1 MSLKDIKG
9 GEALRKFVL
18 DDLKRMQEMSLEDK
32 ITRTKLLIKEWYEY
46 FDGKVAISFSGGKD
60 STVLLHIARQIYPD
74 IPAVY
79 FDTGLEYPEIREHV
93 KTFDNVEW
101 MKPKKNFKQII
112 LEYGYP
118 CVSKEVSQ
126 KIYDFKRTKS
136 DKLKDRY
143 LNGVIDKNGKLNLR
157 TRIPL
162 KWRYLIDAPFDIT
175 HKCCYFMK
183 KSLSHQYE
191 KKNNVKMIVATT
203 TEESALRTTSWILYG
218 CNAFNSKKQQSRP
231 MSFWTEQDILQY
243 IKEYNIPIAKV
254 YGDIILDENGKYRT
268 TGVDRTGCMFC
279 MYGVQYEESPNRFE
293 KMKITHPK
301 QYEWCMRDVDKGG
314 LGLNQVLN
322 YMKIPH

>member
-32 ITRTKLLIKEWYEY
+32 ITRTKLLIEEWYEA
-46 FDGKVAISFSGGKD
+46 FNANVAVSFSGGKD
-60 STVLLHIARQIYPD
+60 STVLLNIARSIYQD
-74 IPAVY
+74 IPAVF

-101 MKPKKNFKQII
+101 IKPKKNFKQII

-162 KWRYLIDAPFDIT
+162 KWRYLINAPFDIT

>member
-74 IPAVY
+74 IPAI
-79 FDTGLEYPEIREHV
+79 FCDTGLEYPEIREHV

-101 MKPKKNFKQII
+101 IKPKKTFKQVV

-118 CVSKEVSQ
+118 VVSKATSR
-126 KIYDFKRTKS
+126 KIHDLKHTKS
-136 DKLKDRY
+136 ESMRKLRLEGIRQNGAYSPHNIMPKKWMY
-143 LNGVIDKNGKLNLR
+143 LV
-157 TRIPL
+157 
-162 KWRYLIDAPFDIT
+162 DAPFDIGDR
-175 HKCCYFMK
+175 CCYFLK
-183 KSLSHQYE
+183 KSLAHNYTN
-191 KKNNVKMIVATT
+191 KTGNHMIIATMA
-203 TEESALRTTSWILYG
+203 EESALRLTDWIRHG
-218 CNAFNSKKQQSRP
+218 CNAFTAVDAKSKP
-231 MSFWTEQDILQY
+231 MSFWTEQDVLKY
-243 IKEYNIPIAKV
+243 IKKYNVPIAKV
-254 YGDIILDENGKYRT
+254 YGDVLIDENGKYKT
-268 TGVDRTGCMFC
+268 TGCQRTGCMFC

-293 KMKITHPK
+293 KMKMTHPK

>member
-60 STVLLHIARQIYPD
+60 STVLLHIARQLYPD
-74 IPAVY
+74 IPAVF

-254 YGDIILDENGKYRT
+254 YGDIIIDENGKYKT
-268 TGVDRTGCMFC
+268 TGCQRTGCMFC

-322 YMKIPH
+322 YMGVPH

>member
-60 STVLLHIARQIYPD
+60 STVLLHIARQLYPD
-74 IPAVY
+74 IPAI
-79 FDTGLEYPEIREHV
+79 FCDTGLEYPEIREHV

-101 MKPKKNFKQII
+101 IKPKKTFKQVV

-118 CVSKEVSQ
+118 VVSKATSR
-126 KIYDFKRTKS
+126 KIHDLKHTKS
-136 DKLKDRY
+136 ESMRKLR
-143 LNGVIDKNGKLNLR
+143 LEGIRKNGAYSPQNIMPK
-157 TRIPL
+157 
-162 KWRYLIDAPFDIT
+162 KWMYLVDAPFDIGDS
-175 HKCCYFMK
+175 CCYFLK
-183 KSLSHQYE
+183 KSLAHNYTN
-191 KKNNVKMIVATT
+191 KTGNHMIIATMA
-203 TEESALRTTSWILYG
+203 EESALRLTDWIRHG
-218 CNAFNSKKQQSRP
+218 CNAFTAADAKSKP
-231 MSFWTEQDILQY
+231 MSFWTEQDVLKY
-243 IKEYNIPIAKV
+243 IKEYNVPIAKV
-254 YGDIILDENGKYRT
+254 YGDVLIDENGKYKT
-268 TGVDRTGCMFC
+268 TGCQRTGCMFC

>member
-60 STVLLHIARQIYPD
+60 STVLLNIARSIYQD
-74 IPAVY
+74 IPAVF

-101 MKPKKNFKQII
+101 IKPKKNFKQII

-254 YGDIILDENGKYRT
+254 YGDIILDENGKYKT

-293 KMKITHPK
+293 KMKLTHPK

-314 LGLNQVLN
+314 LGLNKVLN

>member
-74 IPAVY
+74 IPAI
-79 FDTGLEYPEIREHV
+79 FCDTGLEYPEIREHV

-101 MKPKKNFKQII
+101 IKPKKTFKQVV

-118 CVSKEVSQ
+118 VVSKATSR
-126 KIYDFKRTKS
+126 KIHDLKHTKS
-136 DKLKDRY
+136 ESMRKLR
-143 LNGVIDKNGKLNLR
+143 LEGIRKNGAYSPQNIMPK
-157 TRIPL
+157 
-162 KWRYLIDAPFDIT
+162 KWMYLVDAPFDIGDS
-175 HKCCYFMK
+175 CCYFLK
-183 KSLSHQYE
+183 KSLAHNYTN
-191 KKNNVKMIVATT
+191 KTGNHMIIATMA
-203 TEESALRTTSWILYG
+203 EESALRLTDWIRHG
-218 CNAFNSKKQQSRP
+218 CNAFTAADAKSKP
-231 MSFWTEQDILQY
+231 MSFWTEQDVLKY
-243 IKEYNIPIAKV
+243 IKEYNVPIAKV
-254 YGDIILDENGKYRT
+254 YGDVLIDENGKYKT
-268 TGVDRTGCMFC
+268 TGCQRTGCMFC

>member
-74 IPAVY
+74 IPAVF

-254 YGDIILDENGKYRT
+254 YGDIIIDENGKYKT
-268 TGVDRTGCMFC
+268 TGCQRTGCMFC

-322 YMKIPH
+322 YMGVPH

>member
-1 MSLKDIKG
+1 MSLKEIKG

-74 IPAVY
+74 IPAVF

-101 MKPKKNFKQII
+101 LKPKKNFKQII

-254 YGDIILDENGKYRT
+254 YGDIILDENGKYKT

>member
-46 FDGKVAISFSGGKD
+46 FNGKVAISFSGGKD
-60 STVLLHIARQIYPD
+60 STVLLHIARQLYLD
-74 IPAVY
+74 IPAVF

-126 KIYDFKRTKS
+126 RIYDFKRTKS

-157 TRIPL
+157 ARIPL
-162 KWRYLIDAPFDIT
+162 KWRYLINAPFDIT

-243 IKEYNIPIAKV
+243 IKGYNIPIAKV
-254 YGDIILDENGKYRT
+254 YGDIILDENGKYKT

-279 MYGVQYEESPNRFE
+279 MYGVQYEKSPNRFE

-322 YMKIPH
+322 YMGVPH

>member
-1 MSLKDIKG
+1 
-9 GEALRKFVL
+9 
-18 DDLKRMQEMSLEDK
+18 MSLEDK

-101 MKPKKNFKQII
+101 IKPKKNFKQII

-126 KIYDFKRTKS
+126 KIYEFKHTKS

-231 MSFWTEQDILQY
+231 MSFWTEQDVLKY
-243 IKEYNIPIAKV
+243 IKEYNVPIAKV
-254 YGDIILDENGKYRT
+254 YGDVLIDENGKYKT

>member
-101 MKPKKNFKQII
+101 IKPKKNFKQII

-126 KIYDFKRTKS
+126 KIYEFKHTKS

-231 MSFWTEQDILQY
+231 MSFWTEQDVLKY
-243 IKEYNIPIAKV
+243 IKEYNVPIAKV
-254 YGDIILDENGKYRT
+254 YGDVLIDENGKYKT

>member
-79 FDTGLEYPEIREHV
+79 FDTGLEYPEVRNHV
-93 KTFDNVEW
+93 KTYENVEW
-101 MKPKKNFKQII
+101 IKPKKNFKQII

-118 CVSKEVSQ
+118 VVSKEVSQ

-183 KSLSHQYE
+183 NHYHINMRK
-191 KKNNVKMIVATT
+191 
-203 TEESALRTTSWILYG
+203 R
-218 CNAFNSKKQQSRP
+218 
-231 MSFWTEQDILQY
+231 
-243 IKEYNIPIAKV
+243 
-254 YGDIILDENGKYRT
+254 
-268 TGVDRTGCMFC
+268 
-279 MYGVQYEESPNRFE
+279 
-293 KMKITHPK
+293 IT
-301 QYEWCMRDVDKGG
+301 
-314 LGLNQVLN
+314 
-322 YMKIPH
+322 

>member
-1 MSLKDIKG
+1 
-9 GEALRKFVL
+9 
-18 DDLKRMQEMSLEDK
+18 MSLEDK

-101 MKPKKNFKQII
+101 IKPKKNFKQII

-126 KIYDFKRTKS
+126 KIYEFKHTKS

-231 MSFWTEQDILQY
+231 MSFWTEQDVLKY
-243 IKEYNIPIAKV
+243 IKEYNVPIAKV
-254 YGDIILDENGKYRT
+254 YGDIILDENGKYKT

>member
-79 FDTGLEYPEIREHV
+79 FDTGLEYPEVRNHV
-93 KTFDNVEW
+93 KTYENVEW
-101 MKPKKNFKQII
+101 IKPKKNFKQII

-118 CVSKEVSQ
+118 VVSKEISQ
-126 KIYDFKRTKS
+126 KIYEYRNTKS
-136 DKLKDRY
+136 EAMKRKLLEGITVKEGRY
-143 LNGVIDKNGKLNLR
+143 NPR
-157 TRIPL
+157 TIIPL
-162 KWRYLIDAPFDIT
+162 KYRYLFNAPFKISNR
-175 HKCCYFMK
+175 CCYYMK
-183 KSLSHQYE
+183 KSLSKSYE
-191 KKNNVKMIVATT
+191 KRTGNKMIVATT
-203 TEESALRTTSWILYG
+203 TEESGLRLTSWILYG
-218 CNAFNSKKQQSRP
+218 CNAFESSRQQSRP
-231 MSFWTEQDILQY
+231 LSFWRERDILEY
-243 IKEYNIPIAKV
+243 IKLYKLPIAEC
-254 YGDIILDENGKYRT
+254 YGEIVRNNEGCLQCSGCQ
-268 TGVDRTGCMFC
+268 RTGCMFC

-293 KMKITHPK
+293 KMKMTHPK

>member
-74 IPAVY
+74 IPAVF
-79 FDTGLEYPEIREHV
+79 FDTGLEYPEVREHV

-254 YGDIILDENGKYRT
+254 YGDIILDENGKYKT

-293 KMKITHPK
+293 KMKMTHPK

-314 LGLNQVLN
+314 LGLNKVLN
-322 YMKIPH
+322 YMGIPH

>member
-79 FDTGLEYPEIREHV
+79 FDTGLEYPEVRNHV
-93 KTFDNVEW
+93 KTYENVEW
-101 MKPKKNFKQII
+101 IKPKKNFKQII

-126 KIYDFKRTKS
+126 KIYDFKHTKS

-218 CNAFNSKKQQSRP
+218 CNAFNSKRQQSRP

-254 YGDIILDENGKYRT
+254 YGDIIIDENGKYKT
-268 TGVDRTGCMFC
+268 TGCQRTGCMFC

-293 KMKITHPK
+293 KMKMTHPK

>member
-101 MKPKKNFKQII
+101 IKPKKNFKQII

-231 MSFWTEQDILQY
+231 MSFWTEQDVLKY
-243 IKEYNIPIAKV
+243 IKEYNVPIAKV
-254 YGDIILDENGKYRT
+254 YGDIILDENGKYKT

>member
-32 ITRTKLLIKEWYEY
+32 ITRTKLLIKEWYDY

-254 YGDIILDENGKYRT
+254 YGDIILDENGKYKT
-268 TGVDRTGCMFC
+268 TGVNRTGCMFC

-322 YMKIPH
+322 YMKVPH

>member
-254 YGDIILDENGKYRT
+254 YGDIILDENGKYKT
-268 TGVDRTGCMFC
+268 TGCQRTGCMFC

>member
-74 IPAVY
+74 IPAI
-79 FDTGLEYPEIREHV
+79 FCDTGLEYPEIREHV

-101 MKPKKNFKQII
+101 IKPKKTFKQVV

-118 CVSKEVSQ
+118 VVSKATSR
-126 KIYDFKRTKS
+126 KIHDLKHTKS
-136 DKLKDRY
+136 ESMRKLR
-143 LNGVIDKNGKLNLR
+143 LEGIRKNGAYSPQNIMPK
-157 TRIPL
+157 
-162 KWRYLIDAPFDIT
+162 KWMYLVDAPFDIGDS
-175 HKCCYFMK
+175 CCYFLK
-183 KSLSHQYE
+183 KSLAHNYTN
-191 KKNNVKMIVATT
+191 KTGNHMIIATMA
-203 TEESALRTTSWILYG
+203 EESALRLTDWIRHG
-218 CNAFNSKKQQSRP
+218 CNAFTAADAKSKP
-231 MSFWTEQDILQY
+231 MSFWTEQDVLKY
-243 IKEYNIPIAKV
+243 IKEYNVPIAKV
-254 YGDIILDENGKYRT
+254 YGDVLIDENGKYKT
-268 TGVDRTGCMFC
+268 TGCQRTGCMFC

-293 KMKITHPK
+293 KMKMTHPK

>member
-1 MSLKDIKG
+1 MALKDIKG

-60 STVLLHIARQIYPD
+60 STVLLHIARQLYPD
-74 IPAVY
+74 IPAVF

-126 KIYDFKRTKS
+126 RIYDFKRTKS

-157 TRIPL
+157 ARIPL
-162 KWRYLIDAPFDIT
+162 KWRYLINAPFDIT

-254 YGDIILDENGKYRT
+254 YGDIILDENGKYKT

-279 MYGVQYEESPNRFE
+279 MYGVQYEKSPNRFE

-322 YMKIPH
+322 YMGVPH

>member
-18 DDLKRMQEMSLEDK
+18 DDLKRMQEMSLEVK

-74 IPAVY
+74 IPAI
-79 FDTGLEYPEIREHV
+79 FCDTGLEYPEIREHV

-101 MKPKKNFKQII
+101 IKPKKTFKQVV

-118 CVSKEVSQ
+118 VVSKATSR
-126 KIYDFKRTKS
+126 KIHDLKHTKS
-136 DKLKDRY
+136 ESMRKLR
-143 LNGVIDKNGKLNLR
+143 LEGIRKNGAYSPQNIMPK
-157 TRIPL
+157 
-162 KWRYLIDAPFDIT
+162 KWMYLVDAPFDIGDS
-175 HKCCYFMK
+175 CCYFLK
-183 KSLSHQYE
+183 KSLAHNYTN
-191 KKNNVKMIVATT
+191 KTGNHMIIATMA
-203 TEESALRTTSWILYG
+203 EESALRLTDWIRHG
-218 CNAFNSKKQQSRP
+218 CNAFTAADAKSKP
-231 MSFWTEQDILQY
+231 MSFWTEQDVLKY
-243 IKEYNIPIAKV
+243 IKEYNVPIAKV
-254 YGDIILDENGKYRT
+254 YGDVLIDENGKYKT
-268 TGVDRTGCMFC
+268 TGCQRTGCMFC